1 MEDPTYSQLSTD
13 NIASHDTGD
22 SEVLDSSDVML
33 DLPELSPDA
42 HISDNNNV
50 NVENATYSQLS
61 TEETNRNKH
70 DSGENK
76 MIESSDV
83 MLGLPEVSP
92 EAPSTGN
99 SNDNISAINE
109 IDCGSGSNEDTISS
123 KLTTP
128 NSKSNSARMLAYDS
142 GSFGSVR
149 DSARDSLETFS
160 IQSSARSI
168 PSQYSNESNASKSG
182 KLRSC
187 SFSFS

>member
-128 NSKSNSARMLAYDS
+128 NSKSNSAEILSLLLPVLGASGDTSGNPSITSEDS
-142 GSFGSVR
+142 IILFSPLSCLLRFVSSV
-149 DSARDSLETFS
+149 L
-160 IQSSARSI
+160 
-168 PSQYSNESNASKSG
+168 N
-182 KLRSC
+182 
-187 SFSFS
+187 

>member
-61 TEETNRNKH
+61 TEETNPNKH

-99 SNDNISAINE
+99 SNDNTPAINE

-128 NSKSNSARMLAYDS
+128 NSKSNSARMLSYDS
-142 GSFGSVR
+142 SSFGSVR

-168 PSQYSNESNASKSG
+168 PSQHSNESNASKSR